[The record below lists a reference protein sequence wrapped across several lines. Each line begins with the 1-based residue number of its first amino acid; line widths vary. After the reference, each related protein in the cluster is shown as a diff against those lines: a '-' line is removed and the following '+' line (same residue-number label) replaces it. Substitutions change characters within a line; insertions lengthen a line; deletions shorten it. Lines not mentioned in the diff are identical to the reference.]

1 MRKLVFV
8 AVALTGLST
17 APAMAGLLEDYFAGG
32 GACFARSYDR
42 AHMRGHPDQ
51 TVTDIHLGTSPRF
64 SDRSAELV
72 LSFGFTQRGGSTY
85 SGDAYCTGTRCNVEG
100 DGGSFRL
107 APDGNALKLTVGD
120 FLMLE
125 GEEDFSTDLAT
136 SDDRV
141 FLLYPAK
148 ASACQ

>member
-1 MRKLVFV
+1 
-8 AVALTGLST
+8 
-17 APAMAGLLEDYFAGG
+17 MAGLLEDNFAGG

-51 TVTDIHLGTSPRF
+51 TVTDIHLGTSPSF

-72 LSFGFTQRGGSTY
+72 LSFGFTQRGGATY
-85 SGDAYCTGTRCNVEG
+85 SGDAYCTGTRCNIEG

-107 APDGNALKLTVGD
+107 AADGNALKLTVGE
-120 FLMLE
+120 FLGLE
-125 GEEDFSTDLAT
+125 GEDGFSGDLAA

-148 ASACQ
+148 ASACE